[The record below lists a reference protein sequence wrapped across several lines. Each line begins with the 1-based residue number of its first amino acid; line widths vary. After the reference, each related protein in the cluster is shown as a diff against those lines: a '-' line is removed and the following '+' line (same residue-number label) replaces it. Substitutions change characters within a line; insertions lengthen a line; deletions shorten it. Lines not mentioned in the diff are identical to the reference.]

1 MAVIYEDVGNGR
13 IKAYS
18 DAGYYIH
25 GGDPEGDYA
34 DAYDPAG
41 SGRAYVET
49 NQKIEEKT
57 AEKETTEKETDEATA
72 EDYEAALKKV
82 GVIE

>member
-1 MAVIYEDVGNGR
+1 MA
-13 IKAYS
+13 IKQIQTDDGLIHSYS